1 LLKISCTFG
10 HLNLVCA
17 NLWEYMRLNE
27 ILLQELI
34 KSKKRNGSLEA
45 GAIAFAKNKELLQF
59 LCFL

>member
-1 LLKISCTFG
+1 
-10 HLNLVCA
+10 
-17 NLWEYMRLNE
+17 MRLNE